1 MIENLVK
8 VGMADMQVLKH
19 PGMLTTLGLGS
30 CVGVAIYDLTTK
42 TIGLA
47 HIMLPD
53 SNAAVNASNIY
64 KFADTAI
71 DKMVEE
77 MIALGAKKSSMV
89 AKVAGGAQMF
99 SFSNSNDIMR
109 IGERNTL
116 SVKQKLKE
124 HGIRIVAEDTGG
136 NYGRTIEFYSDDG
149 RLIVKTI
156 GKGIKQI

>member
-1 MIENLVK
+1 MIENVK

-30 CVGVAIYDLTTK
+30 CVGVAVYDLSSK

-53 SNAAVNASNIY
+53 SKTAANASNIF

-71 DKMVEE
+71 EKMIEE
-77 MIALGAKKSSMV
+77 MISLGAKKSSMV

-99 SFSNSNDIMR
+99 AFSNSNDIMR
-109 IGERNTL
+109 IGERNTA
-116 SVKQKLKE
+116 SSKQKLKE
-124 HGIRIVAEDTGG
+124 LGIRVVGEDTGG

-149 RLIVKTI
+149 RLIIKTI